1 MDIKILGVRIN
12 NIDMS
17 ETIAKINEFF
27 DNDKLNYIYTPNPEI
42 VMRAGR
48 DDEFKEIINSASLN
62 LCDGIGLMIASKL
75 KKKPLKSRV
84 TGYDTSI
91 KILELMNE
99 KGLSLFL
106 LGAKPGIAE
115 KAIEKI
121 NHDYPNIVVAGY
133 NNGYFKG
140 SHNGNASCDEEEALI
155 KKINDSKADAIFV
168 GMGAG
173 YQEKFI
179 YYNKDKIKSRLAI
192 ANGGVIDVLA
202 GNVKIAPAFIRKI
215 GMEWLYRLIKE
226 PKRFKR
232 QLDIPR
238 FLMKII
244 FTKNAVG
251 YINWN
256 RRLIWTLNKRQ

>member
-12 NIDMS
+12 NIDMD
-17 ETIAKINEFF
+17 EAMKKIDGFF
-27 DNDKLNYIYTPNPEI
+27 ASDELNYIYTPNPEI

-48 DDEFKEIINSASLN
+48 DEEFKKIINSASLN
-62 LCDGIGLMIASKL
+62 LCDGIGLIIASKL

-99 KGLSLFL
+99 KHLSLFL

-121 NHDYPNIVVAGY
+121 NNDYPNIVIAGY
-133 NNGYFKG
+133 NNGYFNG
-140 SHNGNASCDEEEALI
+140 SHNGHASCDEEEALI
-155 KKINDSKADAIFV
+155 QKINDSKTDAIFV

-179 YYNKDKIKSRLAI
+179 YYNKDKLKTKLAI

-232 QLDIPR
+232 QLDIPK

-244 FTKNAVG
+244 FTKNAVE
-251 YINWN
+251 YID
-256 RRLIWTLNKRQ
+256 KE

>member
-12 NIDMS
+12 NVDMD
-17 ETIAKINEFF
+17 ETMAKIDGFF
-27 DNDKLNYIYTPNPEI
+27 ESDELNYIYTPNPEI

-48 DDEFKEIINSASLN
+48 DEEFKKIINSASLN

-99 KGLSLFL
+99 KHLSLFL

-115 KAIEKI
+115 KAIERI
-121 NHDYPNIVVAGY
+121 NNDYPNIVIAGY
-133 NNGYFKG
+133 NNGYFNG
-140 SHNGNASCDEEEALI
+140 SHNGHASSDEEEALI
-155 KKINDSKADAIFV
+155 QKINDSKTDAIFV

-179 YYNKDKIKSRLAI
+179 YYNKDKLKTKLAI

-232 QLDIPR
+232 QLDIPK

-244 FTKNAVG
+244 FTKNAVE
-251 YINWN
+251 YID
-256 RRLIWTLNKRQ
+256 KEK

>member
-12 NIDMS
+12 NIDMD
-17 ETIAKINEFF
+17 EAMAKIDGYFASDEI
-27 DNDKLNYIYTPNPEI
+27 NYIYTPNPEI

-48 DDEFKEIINSASLN
+48 DEEFKKIINSASLN

-99 KGLSLFL
+99 RGLSLFL

-121 NHDYPNIVVAGY
+121 NHDYPNIIIAGF
-133 NNGYFKG
+133 NNGYFNG
-140 SHNGNASCDEEEALI
+140 SHNGHASCDEEEALI
-155 KKINDSKADAIFV
+155 EKINDSKADAIFV

-179 YYNKDKIKSRLAI
+179 YYNKDKLKTKLAI

-215 GMEWLYRLIKE
+215 GMEWLYRLVKE

-232 QLDIPR
+232 QLDIPK

-244 FTKNAVG
+244 FTKNAVE
-251 YINWN
+251 YID
-256 RRLIWTLNKRQ
+256 KEK

>member
-1 MDIKILGVRIN
+1 MNVKILGVRIN
-12 NIDMS
+12 NVDMDETMNKIDGYFAS
-17 ETIAKINEFF
+17 DE
-27 DNDKLNYIYTPNPEI
+27 LNYIYTPNPEI

-48 DDEFKEIINSASLN
+48 DEEFKKIINSASLN
-62 LCDGIGLMIASKL
+62 LCDGIGLIIASKL

-99 KGLSLFL
+99 KHLSLFL

-121 NHDYPNIVVAGY
+121 NNDYPNIVIAGY
-133 NNGYFKG
+133 NNGYFNG
-140 SHNGNASCDEEEALI
+140 SHNGHASCDEEEALI
-155 KKINDSKADAIFV
+155 QKINDSKTDAIFV

-179 YYNKDKIKSRLAI
+179 YYNKDKLKTKLAI

-232 QLDIPR
+232 QLDIPK

-244 FTKNAVG
+244 FTKNAVE
-251 YINWN
+251 YID
-256 RRLIWTLNKRQ
+256 KE

>member
-1 MDIKILGVRIN
+1 MDVKILGVRIN
-12 NIDMS
+12 NVDMD
-17 ETIAKINEFF
+17 ETMNKIGGFF
-27 DNDKLNYIYTPNPEI
+27 DSDELNYIYTPNPEI

-48 DDEFKEIINSASLN
+48 DEEFKKIINSASLN

-115 KAIEKI
+115 KAIERI
-121 NHDYPNIVVAGY
+121 NHDYPNIVISGY
-133 NNGYFKG
+133 NNGYFNG
-140 SHNGNASCDEEEALI
+140 SHNGHASSDEEEALI
-155 KKINDSKADAIFV
+155 QKINDSKADAIFV

-179 YYNKDKIKSRLAI
+179 YYNKDKLETKLAI

-232 QLDIPR
+232 QLDIPK

-244 FTKNAVG
+244 FTKNAVE
-251 YINWN
+251 YID
-256 RRLIWTLNKRQ
+256 KEK

>member
-1 MDIKILGVRIN
+1 
-12 NIDMS
+12 
-17 ETIAKINEFF
+17 
-27 DNDKLNYIYTPNPEI
+27 
-42 VMRAGR
+42 
-48 DDEFKEIINSASLN
+48 
-62 LCDGIGLMIASKL
+62 MIASKL

-99 KGLSLFL
+99 RHLSLFL

-115 KAIEKI
+115 KAIERI
-121 NHDYPNIVVAGY
+121 NNDYPNIVISGY
-133 NNGYFKG
+133 NNGYFNG
-140 SHNGNASCDEEEALI
+140 SHNGHASCDEEEALI
-155 KKINDSKADAIFV
+155 QKINDSKADAIFV

-179 YYNKDKIKSRLAI
+179 YYNKDKLKTKLAI

-232 QLDIPR
+232 QLDIPK

-244 FTKNAVG
+244 FTKNAVE
-251 YINWN
+251 YID
-256 RRLIWTLNKRQ
+256 KE